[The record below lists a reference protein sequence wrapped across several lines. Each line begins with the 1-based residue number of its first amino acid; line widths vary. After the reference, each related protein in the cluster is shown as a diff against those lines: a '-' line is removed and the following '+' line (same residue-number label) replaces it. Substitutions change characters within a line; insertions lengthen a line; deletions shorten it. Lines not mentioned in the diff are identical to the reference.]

1 VPTIKDVARKAG
13 VSVATVSRVLNESG
27 YFDENTAR
35 AVREAVTALAY
46 RRNIHWAR
54 LARNS
59 SETVCFLLGNRD
71 AMNSMQMRL
80 LMACESNLNQ
90 AGYDLVF
97 ASFRYSEKTVAAS
110 LDLPRLIS
118 HRGMVDGVILAGVH
132 HSNLIDALDDLQMP
146 HVLLGNTFVGEE
158 RHLQRDVVVYDDIN
172 GAYEAA
178 EYLARLGHQRIV
190 FVGNTTRPWFR
201 RRYAGYVRAMR
212 DSGLPELAIV
222 ADWNVSTVDYGQLA
236 ITELLRTSPRPT
248 AIFAGNDEIAGGVWK
263 ELTRRGIRIPR
274 EMSLMG
280 FGDRWE
286 LSLLEPSITTVSV
299 FQDNLGTE
307 LASMLLRKLKTPGEM
322 LASHAHP
329 CRIVERSSCAAPPP
343 G

>member
-1 VPTIKDVARKAG
+1 MPTIKDVARKAG

-97 ASFRYSEKTVAAS
+97 ASFRYSEKTVPAS

-146 HVLLGNTFVGEE
+146 
-158 RHLQRDVVVYDDIN
+158 
-172 GAYEAA
+172 
-178 EYLARLGHQRIV
+178 
-190 FVGNTTRPWFR
+190 PWFR